1 MLVFYFFAAIVIW
14 LGILSF
20 RDGIRFFHYV
30 RSELERPPPEF
41 TPFASIIAPCR
52 GIDQGLHE
60 NLTALF
66 QQDYSHYE
74 VIFVTDSRD
83 DPSLTVINDVVT
95 SAGDSNH
102 TSARIVIAGKTTD
115 SGQKVHNLRVA
126 VTEIDSRCEVLVFV
140 DTDARPDR
148 GWLRSLVA
156 PLRNGLV
163 GAATGYRWFVPVKGG
178 LASHLRSVWNAS
190 IASALGANVEKNF
203 CWGGSTAIRRQ
214 TFEKL
219 NIRNLWQGTVSD
231 DFTMTRALKAAKMP
245 IHFVPRCL
253 TPSFEDCALR
263 ELFEFTTR
271 QLKITRTYAAHLWKA
286 VLTGSLL
293 FSLVFFGGMVFIVVR
308 LASGLSIVVPT
319 ILLLIICILGTAK
332 SHVRMRA
339 VQMPLAS
346 YRQELRRTWPAH
358 LLLWPVTSVL
368 YLYNA
373 LAAAFSR
380 RIEWRGITYELK
392 SPTEAVI
399 IRETDSVCTYNAE

>member
-14 LGILSF
+14 LGILSL
-20 RDGIRFFHYV
+20 RDGFRFFNYV
-30 RSELERPPPEF
+30 RSELERPFPVF
-41 TPFASIIAPCR
+41 TPFASVIAPCR
-52 GIDQGLHE
+52 GLDQGLHE
-60 NLTALF
+60 NLAALF
-66 QQDYSHYE
+66 NQNYPNYE
-74 VIFVTDSRD
+74 IVFVTDKEVD
-83 DPSLTVINDVVT
+83 ASLNVVREVINSQLT
-95 SAGDSNH
+95 SNNIP
-102 TSARIVIAGKTTD
+102 TRIVIAGKATD

-126 VTEIDSRCEVLVFV
+126 VTELDPRSEAFVFV

-156 PLRNGLV
+156 PLHDERV
-163 GAATGYRWFVPVKGG
+163 GAATGYRWFIPVKGG

-203 CWGGSTAIRRQ
+203 CWGGSTAIRRH
-214 TFEKL
+214 TFEEL

-231 DFTMTRALKAAKMP
+231 DFTVTRALKAAKMP

-253 TPSFEDCALR
+253 TPSFEDCTVR

-293 FSLVFFGGMVFIVVR
+293 FSLVFYGGVVLIILR
-308 LASGLSIVVPT
+308 LASGLSIIIPA
-319 ILLLIICILGTAK
+319 ILLLIICILGATK
-332 SHVRMRA
+332 SAVRMRA
-339 VQMPLAS
+339 VQMSLPT
-346 YRQELRRTWPAH
+346 YRRQLRGSWPAH
-358 LLLWPVTSVL
+358 LLLWPITSVL

-392 SPTEAVI
+392 TPTEAVI
-399 IRETDSVCTYNAE
+399 IRDTD